1 MPHSRGPDPK
11 CHNPPMFADAAL
23 SARIDR
29 AEGRLVAQMAAEARS
44 NARGGAVILPI
55 SGGVSVFAGPRSPM
69 NKVIGLGFDTAL
81 DLHALREI
89 EARWRERDEPVR
101 IELSTLTDP
110 AIAGELSDRGYRLRG
125 FENVLARRL
134 HDLPDPAIFHDIS
147 IDLVAQDDVSAWFE
161 VAVDSFANMDGT
173 GSVADDAQSREE
185 LARSLGDLLGGMAYS
200 RYLAR
205 IDGLPV
211 GEAALH
217 VDDRLALLAGSG
229 TLPAYR
235 GRGVQKALV
244 QRRLHDAR
252 DAGCDFAV
260 VVTAPGSRSQD
271 NVMRRGFE
279 LLYSRAILIKPI

>member
-1 MPHSRGPDPK
+1 
-11 CHNPPMFADAAL
+11 MFADATL

-69 NKVIGLGFDTAL
+69 NKVIGLGFDMEL

-89 EARWRERDEPVR
+89 EDRWRERDEPVR
-101 IELSTLTDP
+101 VELSTLTDP

-134 HDLPDPAIFHDIS
+134 HDLPDPAVFHDIS
-147 IDLVAQDDVSAWFE
+147 IDLVGQDDVSAWFE
-161 VAVDSFANMDGT
+161 VAVDSFANIDGT
-173 GSVADDAQSREE
+173 GSVADDPLSREE
-185 LARSLGDLLGGMAYS
+185 LARSLADLLGGMAYS

-252 DAGCDFAV
+252 SAGCEFAV

>member
-1 MPHSRGPDPK
+1 
-11 CHNPPMFADAAL
+11 MFADITLA
-23 SARIDR
+23 ARIDR

-44 NARGGAVILPI
+44 NSRGGAVILPI

-69 NKVIGLGFDTAL
+69 NKVIGLGFDLEL
-81 DLHALREI
+81 DLHALQQI
-89 EARWRERDEPVR
+89 EDRWRERGEPVR
-101 IELSTLTDP
+101 VELSTLTDP

-134 HDLPDPAIFHDIS
+134 RDLPDPAVFHDIS
-147 IDLVAQDDVSAWFE
+147 VDLVGQDDDSAWFE

-173 GSVADDAQSREE
+173 GSVADDPLSREE
-185 LARSLGDLLGGMAYS
+185 LARSLADLLGGMAYN

-252 DAGCDFAV
+252 NAGCEFAV

-279 LLYSRAILIKPI
+279 LLYSRAILIRPI

>member
-1 MPHSRGPDPK
+1 
-11 CHNPPMFADAAL
+11 MFADVTL
-23 SARIDR
+23 GARIDR
-29 AEGRLVAQMAAEARS
+29 AEGRLVAKMAAEARS

-69 NKVIGLGFDTAL
+69 NKVIGLGFDRPL
-81 DLHALREI
+81 DLNALREI
-89 EARWRERDEPVR
+89 ENRWRERDEPVR

-134 HDLPDPAIFHDIS
+134 DDLPDPAAFREIS
-147 IDLVAQDDVSAWFE
+147 IDLVGKDDVSAWFD

-173 GSVADDAQSREE
+173 GSVADDALSREE

-252 DAGCDFAV
+252 TAGCDFAV

-279 LLYSRAILIKPI
+279 LLYARAILIKPI

>member
-1 MPHSRGPDPK
+1 
-11 CHNPPMFADAAL
+11 
-23 SARIDR
+23 
-29 AEGRLVAQMAAEARS
+29 
-44 NARGGAVILPI
+44 
-55 SGGVSVFAGPRSPM
+55 
-69 NKVIGLGFDTAL
+69 
-81 DLHALREI
+81 
-89 EARWRERDEPVR
+89 
-101 IELSTLTDP
+101 
-110 AIAGELSDRGYRLRG
+110 
-125 FENVLARRL
+125 
-134 HDLPDPAIFHDIS
+134 
-147 IDLVAQDDVSAWFE
+147 

-173 GSVADDAQSREE
+173 GSVADAALSREE
-185 LARSLGDLLGGMAYS
+185 LARSLGDLLGGMAYN

-205 IDGLPV
+205 IDGLAV

-260 VVTAPGSRSQD
+260 VVTAPGTRSQD

-279 LLYSRAILIKPI
+279 LLYSRAILIRPI

>member
-1 MPHSRGPDPK
+1 
-11 CHNPPMFADAAL
+11 MFADITL
-23 SARIDR
+23 GARIDR

-44 NARGGAVILPI
+44 DSRGGAVILPI
-55 SGGVSVFAGPRSPM
+55 SGGVSIFAAPRSPM
-69 NKVIGLGFDTAL
+69 NKVIGLGFDRPL
-81 DLHALREI
+81 DLDALREI
-89 EARWRERDEPVR
+89 EHRWREREEPVR

-110 AIAGELSDRGYRLRG
+110 AIAGALSDRGYRLRG

-134 HDLPDPAIFHDIS
+134 DDLPDPAALRDIS
-147 IDLVAQDDVSAWFE
+147 IDLVGKDDVSAWFD
-161 VAVDSFANMDGT
+161 VAVDSFASMDGT
-173 GSVADDAQSREE
+173 GSVADDALSRED
-185 LARSLGDLLGGMAYS
+185 LARSLGELLGGMAYS

-279 LLYSRAILIKPI
+279 LLYARAILIKPI

>member
-1 MPHSRGPDPK
+1 
-11 CHNPPMFADAAL
+11 MFADRNL
-23 SARIDR
+23 GARIDR
-29 AEGRLVAQMAAEARS
+29 AEGRLCARLAASVRS
-44 NARGGAVILPI
+44 RGAGGAGVAGVAMLAPI
-55 SGGVSVFAGPRSPM
+55 SGGTAIYAGPQSPM
-69 NKVIGLGFDTAL
+69 NKVIGLGFDTGLDPVAL
-81 DLHALREI
+81 GEI

-101 IELSTLTDP
+101 IELSTLVDP

-134 HDLPDPAIFHDIS
+134 DDLDGS
-147 IDLVAQDDVSAWFE
+147 DVSTGITVELIGDDDLDEWFRI
-161 VAVDSFANMDGT
+161 AVDAFANMDGT
-173 GSVADDAQSREE
+173 GSVADEALPREDLERALGE
-185 LARSLGDLLGGMAYS
+185 LLNVLGMA

-205 IDGLPV
+205 VDGV
-211 GEAALH
+211 AAGEAALNI
-217 VDDRLALLAGSG
+217 DDNLAQLAGSG
-229 TLPAYR
+229 TAPAFR

-279 LLYSRAILIKPI
+279 LLYSRAILIKPL

>member
-1 MPHSRGPDPK
+1 
-11 CHNPPMFADAAL
+11 MFADSTLA
-23 SARIDR
+23 ARIDR

-44 NARGGAVILPI
+44 DAGGGPIILPI

-69 NKVIGLGFDTAL
+69 NKVIGLGFDTEL
-81 DLHALREI
+81 DLDALREV
-89 EARWRERDEPVR
+89 EDRWCEREEPVR
-101 IELSTLTDP
+101 IELATLTDP
-110 AIAGELSDRGYRLRG
+110 AIGGALSDRGYRLRG

-134 HDLPDPAIFHDIS
+134 DDLPAPAAFSDIS
-147 IDLVAQDDVSAWFE
+147 IDLVGADDVTAWFE

-173 GSVADDAQSREE
+173 GSVADDPLSREE
-185 LARSLGDLLGGMAYS
+185 LARSLEDLLGGMAYN

-205 IDGLPV
+205 IDGRAV

-229 TLPAYR
+229 TRPAYR

-260 VVTAPGSRSQD
+260 VVTAPGTRSQD

>member
-1 MPHSRGPDPK
+1 V
-11 CHNPPMFADAAL
+11 FADTVL
-23 SARIDR
+23 GARIDR
-29 AEGRLVAQMAAEARS
+29 AEGRLVAQMAAEVRS
-44 NARGGAVILPI
+44 TERGGAIILPI

-69 NKVIGLGFDTAL
+69 NKVIGLGFDIPL
-81 DLHALREI
+81 DVHALAEI
-89 EARWRERDEPVR
+89 ENRWREREEPVR

-134 HDLPDPAIFHDIS
+134 NDLLDPTVFRDIS
-147 IDLVAQDDVSAWFE
+147 INLVGQDDVNAWFD
-161 VAVDSFANMDGT
+161 VAVDSFTNMDGT
-173 GSVADDAQSREE
+173 GSVADNALSREE

-205 IDGLPV
+205 IDGVPV
-211 GEAALH
+211 GEAALQ

-271 NVMRRGFE
+271 NVTRRGFE
-279 LLYSRAILIKPI
+279 LLYARAILIKPV

>member
-1 MPHSRGPDPK
+1 
-11 CHNPPMFADAAL
+11 MFADATL
-23 SARIDR
+23 GARIDR
-29 AEGRLVAQMAAEARS
+29 AEGRLVAQMAAEARG

-69 NKVIGLGFDTAL
+69 NKVIGLGFDMEL

-89 EARWRERDEPVR
+89 EDRWRERDEPVR

-134 HDLPDPAIFHDIS
+134 HDLPDPAVFRDIS
-147 IDLVAQDDVSAWFE
+147 IGLVGQDDVSAWFE

-173 GSVADDAQSREE
+173 GSVADDPLSREE
-185 LARSLGDLLGGMAYS
+185 LARSLADLLGGMAYS

-217 VDDRLALLAGSG
+217 FDDRLALLAGSG

-252 DAGCDFAV
+252 NAGCEFAV

>member
-1 MPHSRGPDPK
+1 
-11 CHNPPMFADAAL
+11 MFADITL
-23 SARIDR
+23 GARIDR

-69 NKVIGLGFDTAL
+69 NKVIGLGFDRPL
-81 DLHALREI
+81 DLNALREI
-89 EARWRERDEPVR
+89 ENRWRERDEPVR

-134 HDLPDPAIFHDIS
+134 DDLPGPAAFRDIA
-147 IDLVAQDDVSAWFE
+147 IDLVGKDDVSAWFD

-173 GSVADDAQSREE
+173 GSVADDTLSREE
-185 LARSLGDLLGGMAYS
+185 LARSLADLLGGMAYS

-205 IDGLPV
+205 IDGQPV

-279 LLYSRAILIKPI
+279 LLYSRAILIKPS

>member
-1 MPHSRGPDPK
+1 
-11 CHNPPMFADAAL
+11 MFADTTLA
-23 SARIDR
+23 ARIDR
-29 AEGRLVAQMAAEARS
+29 AEGRLVARMAADSRS
-44 NARGGAVILPI
+44 SAAGAPLILSI
-55 SGGVSVFAGPRSPM
+55 SGGVSVFAGPKSPM
-69 NKVIGLGFDTAL
+69 NKVIGIGFDTPL
-81 DLHALREI
+81 DLGALRGI
-89 EARWRERDEPVR
+89 EAQWAERGEPVR

-110 AIAGELSDRGYRLRG
+110 AVAGELSDRGYRLRG

-134 HDLPDPAIFHDIS
+134 EHLPDADASGIS
-147 IDLVAQDDVSAWFE
+147 IDLVGDGDVSAWFE
-161 VAVDSFANMDGT
+161 IAVDSFANMDGS
-173 GSVADDAQSREE
+173 GSVADDPLSREE

-205 IDGLPV
+205 IDGQPV

-229 TLPAYR
+229 TLPAFR

-252 DAGCDFAV
+252 EAGCDFAV
-260 VVTAPGSRSQD
+260 VVTAPGTRSQD

-279 LLYSRAILIKPI
+279 LLYARAILIRPI

>member
-1 MPHSRGPDPK
+1 
-11 CHNPPMFADAAL
+11 MFADITL
-23 SARIDR
+23 GARIDR

-69 NKVIGLGFDTAL
+69 NKVIGLGFDRPL
-81 DLHALREI
+81 DLNALLEI
-89 EARWRERDEPVR
+89 ENRWRERDEPVR

-134 HDLPDPAIFHDIS
+134 DNLPDSAAFREIS
-147 IDLVAQDDVSAWFE
+147 IDLVGKDDVTAWFD

-173 GSVADDAQSREE
+173 GSVADDALSREE
-185 LARSLGDLLGGMAYS
+185 LARSLGDLVGGMAYS

-205 IDGLPV
+205 IDGLAV

>member
-1 MPHSRGPDPK
+1 MDS
-11 CHNPPMFADAAL
+11 
-23 SARIDR
+23 
-29 AEGRLVAQMAAEARS
+29 
-44 NARGGAVILPI
+44 
-55 SGGVSVFAGPRSPM
+55 VSTRP
-69 NKVIGLGFDTAL
+69 L
-81 DLHALREI
+81 DLNALLEI
-89 EARWRERDEPVR
+89 ENRWRERDEPVR

-125 FENVLARRL
+125 FENVLARQL
-134 HDLPDPAIFHDIS
+134 DDLPDPAAFHDIS
-147 IDLVAQDDVSAWFE
+147 VDLVGKDDVTAWFD
-161 VAVDSFANMDGT
+161 VAVDSFASMDGT
-173 GSVADDAQSREE
+173 GSVADDALSREE
-185 LARSLGDLLGGMAYS
+185 LARSLGDLLGGMAYN

-279 LLYSRAILIKPI
+279 LLYSARSSSSRSEGGWQAMNRRSRFTD

>member
-1 MPHSRGPDPK
+1 
-11 CHNPPMFADAAL
+11 MFADTTLA
-23 SARIDR
+23 ARIDR
-29 AEGRLVAQMAAEARS
+29 AEGRLVGQMATEARS
-44 NARGGAVILPI
+44 SAGSGPIILPI
-55 SGGVSVFAGPRSPM
+55 SGGISVFAGPRSPM

-81 DLHALREI
+81 DVEALREI
-89 EARWRERDEPVR
+89 EDRWREREEPVR

-110 AIAGELSDRGYRLRG
+110 AVAGELSDLGYRLRG

-134 HDLPDPAIFHDIS
+134 DDLPAPAAFRDIS
-147 IDLVAQDDVSAWFE
+147 IDLVGADDVRAWFE

-173 GSVADDAQSREE
+173 GSVADDALSRDE
-185 LARSLGDLLGGMAYS
+185 LARSLGDLLGGMAYN

-205 IDGLPV
+205 IDGLAV

-244 QRRLHDAR
+244 QRRLHDAHE
-252 DAGCDFAV
+252 AGCDFAV
-260 VVTAPGSRSQD
+260 VVTAPGTRSQD

>member
-1 MPHSRGPDPK
+1 
-11 CHNPPMFADAAL
+11 MFADITLA
-23 SARIDR
+23 ARIDR

-44 NARGGAVILPI
+44 NSRGGAVILPI

-69 NKVIGLGFDTAL
+69 NKVIGIGFDLEL
-81 DLHALREI
+81 DLHALQQI
-89 EARWRERDEPVR
+89 EDRWRERGEPVR
-101 IELSTLTDP
+101 VELSTLTDP

-134 HDLPDPAIFHDIS
+134 RDLPDPAVFHDIS
-147 IDLVAQDDVSAWFE
+147 VDLVGQDDDSAWFE

-173 GSVADDAQSREE
+173 GSVADDPLSREE
-185 LARSLGDLLGGMAYS
+185 LARSLADLLGGMAYN

-252 DAGCDFAV
+252 NAGCEFAV

-279 LLYSRAILIKPI
+279 LLYSRAILIRPI

>member
-1 MPHSRGPDPK
+1 
-11 CHNPPMFADAAL
+11 MFADATL

-69 NKVIGLGFDTAL
+69 NKVIGLGFDMEL
-81 DLHALREI
+81 DLHALGEI
-89 EARWRERDEPVR
+89 EDRWRERDEPVR

-110 AIAGELSDRGYRLRG
+110 EIAGELSDRGYRLRG

-134 HDLPDPAIFHDIS
+134 HDLPDPAVFHDIS
-147 IDLVAQDDVSAWFE
+147 IDLVGQDDVSAWFE

-173 GSVADDAQSREE
+173 GSVADDPLSREE
-185 LARSLGDLLGGMAYS
+185 LARSLADLLGGMAYN

-252 DAGCDFAV
+252 NAGCEFAV

-279 LLYSRAILIKPI
+279 LLYSRAILIRPI